1 MNLDQLKKGFFG
13 YKKSGVYEYI
23 SEIEKDYSE
32 KLTEKDQQQKKD
44 AELYRARI
52 SELEEQLKD
61 LTQKLEDQKREQT
74 AIAATMI
81 EATRFAENLRA
92 QAQEQAKKDGEEW
105 EKECEKAHAQLQ
117 KYRAYIKSVRETV
130 SDLLRRIDQQSQMA
144 SQKIEATVQEVP
156 GRNMSLFER
165 KNGTEQQL

>member
-1 MNLDQLKKGFFG
+1 MCGTFSRSVKVKARGGF
-13 YKKSGVYEYI
+13 
-23 SEIEKDYSE
+23 YSVSYTH
-32 KLTEKDQQQKKD
+32 L
-44 AELYRARI
+44 
-52 SELEEQLKD
+52 
-61 LTQKLEDQKREQT
+61 
-74 AIAATMI
+74 
-81 EATRFAENLRA
+81 
-92 QAQEQAKKDGEEW
+92 
-105 EKECEKAHAQLQ
+105 QLQ

>member
-1 MNLDQLKKGFFG
+1 
-13 YKKSGVYEYI
+13 
-23 SEIEKDYSE
+23 
-32 KLTEKDQQQKKD
+32 
-44 AELYRARI
+44 
-52 SELEEQLKD
+52 
-61 LTQKLEDQKREQT
+61 
-74 AIAATMI
+74 MI

-92 QAQEQAKKDGEEW
+92 QAQEQAKKDREEW